1 MMTAVGQKVDFSGA
15 KRSGNTLA
23 VLPQRATPK
32 ISLLTTAPWGC
43 GGNRPEAVLALR
55 LQPAAGM
62 LAQSRL
68 ALRPLP
74 SATVSLRLNQRF
86 LKVTLASEEGLG

>member
-1 MMTAVGQKVDFSGA
+1 MMTAVGQKADFSGA
-15 KRSGNTLA
+15 KRSGNTPA

-32 ISLLTTAPWGC
+32 ISLVSTALWGC
-43 GGNRPEAVLALR
+43 GGNWPKAALALR

-62 LAQSRL
+62 LAQKPPC
-68 ALRPLP
+68 LRPIP

-86 LKVTLASEEGLG
+86 LNMIFQCRVK